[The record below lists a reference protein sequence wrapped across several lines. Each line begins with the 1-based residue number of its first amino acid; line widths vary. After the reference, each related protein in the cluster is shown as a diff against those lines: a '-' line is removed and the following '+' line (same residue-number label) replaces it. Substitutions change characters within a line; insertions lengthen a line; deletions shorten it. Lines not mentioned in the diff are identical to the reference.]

1 MNTSSKPSYSVWLNL
16 TLAASGVFFICCLL
30 GDIFGYSFCKYCWDS
45 GLFKNDY
52 LRCLS
57 FLKDE
62 HIRFVV
68 FMTCFYLST
77 GITYLIIFG
86 VVNLL
91 RNIKKG
97 VIFDKKNTFYMS
109 LVSICCFLIC
119 LICIIGSFASY
130 ALFFISLIGL
140 FVGLIVQCVRLVMD
154 KAIDMRSELD
164 LTV

>member
-1 MNTSSKPSYSVWLNL
+1 
-16 TLAASGVFFICCLL
+16 
-30 GDIFGYSFCKYCWDS
+30 
-45 GLFKNDY
+45 
-52 LRCLS
+52 
-57 FLKDE
+57 
-62 HIRFVV
+62 
-68 FMTCFYLST
+68 MTCFYLST